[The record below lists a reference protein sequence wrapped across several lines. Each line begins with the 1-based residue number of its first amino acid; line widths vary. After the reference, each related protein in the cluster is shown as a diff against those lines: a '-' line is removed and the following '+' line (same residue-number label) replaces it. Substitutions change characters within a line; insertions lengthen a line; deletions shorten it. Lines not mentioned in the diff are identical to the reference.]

1 MLDRHRLLIE
11 QIPHLRRYARVLHGG
26 RLADADDLVQDT
38 LERAFSKW
46 LSWRGAG
53 SVRPWLFSIMHNLF
67 VDQCAV
73 RGSMGAPQALDD
85 LPEALHPTQ
94 AATQEFRLQALDMI
108 AALQQLSVPLRE
120 VLLLV
125 AVEDLSYGDAARALG
140 VPIGTIMSR
149 LSRARSQLRVL
160 TDGEASVAR
169 PPLRV
174 IEGQRSLG

>member
-1 MLDRHRLLIE
+1 MLDRHRRMIE

-26 RLADADDLVQDT
+26 RVADADDLVQDT

-94 AATQEFRLQALDMI
+94 VATQEFRLQALDMI

-160 TDGEASVAR
+160 TDGEASAAR

>member
-1 MLDRHRLLIE
+1 MLDRHRLLTE

-26 RLADADDLVQDT
+26 RMADADDLVQDT

-46 LSWRGAG
+46 LLWRGVG

-67 VDQCAV
+67 IDQCAV
-73 RGSMGAPQALDD
+73 RGGVGAPEALDD
-85 LPEALHPTQ
+85 LPEALHPAQ
-94 AATQEFRLQALDMI
+94 AATQELHLQALDMI
-108 AALQQLSVPLRE
+108 AALQHLSVPLRE

-125 AVEDLSYGDAARALG
+125 AVEDLSYADAARALG
-140 VPIGTIMSR
+140 VPIGTVMSR
-149 LSRARSQLRVL
+149 LSRARSQLRAL
-160 TDGEASVAR
+160 TDGEASAAR